1 MDAFKLASVLIAES
15 IDQDGSLGSIRVSIN
30 TTTSFYLY
38 EVKLDGYDHVLVSCA
53 DLKDGQPTIVVELAP
68 CEDAPA

>member
-15 IDQDGSLGSIRVSIN
+15 IDQDGIPRIYPCLNQYDDID
-30 TTTSFYLY
+30 YLY

-53 DLKDGQPTIVVELAP
+53 DLKDGSRPSW
-68 CEDAPA
+68 